1 MNNRLASAIP
11 VLIAGMLILQ
21 VTAAA
26 QNAHSVTS
34 AHFVIYYARSGADAV
49 DVGYVSLVRDA
60 LEEAYDSLVEV
71 YGFSIPFNRIEV
83 DIASGDSGELGTE
96 YFVDTGADGLVP
108 VITIAPENQIRDY
121 LSVMLLPCTLAGL
134 VRSTAAHELFH
145 VIQDSLALG
154 GGADMSDLAF
164 VEPLAVWAQEAVFP
178 DVNDYL
184 EDALDFLYA
193 PDSIDFFY
201 RTYDAGIFWVFV
213 ADRHGGAE
221 AIARV
226 LHASAAYEGRH
237 AIDHAFGDQGMTFD
251 DLWEEFAIAAA
262 AGVLPDED
270 ALRPLLASFG
280 GKRKSGGDAVSADK
294 RLPVSTYEGEW
305 MGNEQTIDRSNANSS
320 APYDLWYADDAAG
333 TPLRVAHAYGI
344 DYLRIVARA
353 PNGMVISFDGDDETV
368 FRAAVVTITAT
379 GYTSYPLA
387 EGDPLML
394 DAPDRYDEICIVV
407 TRGESGTGKYFL
419 TIEAGT
425 GESSESQ

>member
-1 MNNRLASAIP
+1 MNNRPARAISI
-11 VLIAGMLILQ
+11 LIAGMLILQ
-21 VTAAA
+21 VAAAA
-26 QNAHSVTS
+26 QHAHSITS
-34 AHFVIYYARSGADAV
+34 DHFVIYYARSGADAV

-60 LEEAYDSLVEV
+60 LEEAYSSLVEQ
-71 YGFSIPFNRIEV
+71 YGFSIPFDRVEV

-96 YFVDTGADGLVP
+96 YFVDTGAEGLVP

-121 LSVMLLPCTLAGL
+121 LSAMLLPCTLAGL
-134 VRSTAAHELFH
+134 VRSTAAHEVFH
-145 VIQDSLALG
+145 VIQDSLALD

-164 VEPLAVWAQEAVFP
+164 VEPLAMWAQEAVFP

-213 ADRHGGAE
+213 ADRHGGAGS
-221 AIARV
+221 IARV
-226 LHASAAYEGRH
+226 LHASAAYEGRYV
-237 AIDHAFGDQGMTFD
+237 INHAFSDQGLTFD

-270 ALRPLLASFG
+270 VLRPLVASSG
-280 GKRKSGGDAVSADK
+280 GKRKSGGDNVSADK

-305 MGNEQTIDRSNANSS
+305 IGNEKTIDRSNADNS

-344 DYLRIVARA
+344 DYLRIVARS
-353 PNGMVISFDGDDETV
+353 PNEMVISFDGDDETS

-379 GYTSYPLA
+379 GYTSYRLA
-387 EGDPLML
+387 ENDPVTIVL
-394 DAPDRYDEICIVV
+394 PDQYDEICVVV
-407 TRGESGTGKYFL
+407 TRGESGTGTYFL
-419 TIEAGT
+419 TIEAGAR
-425 GESSESQ
+425 ESSESQ